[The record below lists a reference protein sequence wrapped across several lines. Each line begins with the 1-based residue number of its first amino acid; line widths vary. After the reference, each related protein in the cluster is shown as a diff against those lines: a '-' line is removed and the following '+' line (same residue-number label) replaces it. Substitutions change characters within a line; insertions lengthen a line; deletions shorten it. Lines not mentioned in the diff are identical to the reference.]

1 MLVSK
6 LLGCSN
12 DFVHDYESIVAPLVM
27 EISSEGKMAY
37 LDFAIYTICC
47 EMEAEY
53 ASIWMSKHKLMPIQQ
68 IPNTSKHVVSGEELE
83 WSRYKIVPT
92 QKKGKSVNCSADGIL
107 YEDFGLLLIPTA
119 HRRRKSINLSGA
131 KILVVGYDDFPSDLQ
146 TDGKIWSYSVSGC
159 EQESECPD
167 YRLSIL
173 YQLACKKREIA
184 NGKCVESAYRD
195 DVPLYN
201 ASQDH
206 KMALEKELALIEE
219 NQRLSEYIAD
229 MRRELLKREMG
240 DAK

>member
-1 MLVSK
+1 MLVRKILNYPTS
-6 LLGCSN
+6 
-12 DFVHDYESIVAPLVM
+12 FIYDYETIVAPIVT

-37 LDFAIYTICC
+37 LDFSIHTICC

-68 IPNTSKHVVSGEELE
+68 IPNTSEHVVSGEELD

-107 YEDFGLLLIPTA
+107 YEDFGLLLIPMA
-119 HRRRKSINLSGA
+119 HRRRKIDLSGA
-131 KILVVGYDDFPSDLQ
+131 KILVVGYDNFPSDLQ

-184 NGKCVESAYRD
+184 NGKSVESAYRD

-201 ASQDH
+201 D

-219 NQRLSEYIAD
+219 NQRLSEHIAD